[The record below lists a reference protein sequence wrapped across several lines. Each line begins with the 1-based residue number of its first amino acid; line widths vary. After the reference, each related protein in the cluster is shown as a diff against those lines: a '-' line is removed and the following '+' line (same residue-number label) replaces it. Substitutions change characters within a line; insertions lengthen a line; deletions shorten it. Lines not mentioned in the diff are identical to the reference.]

1 MAKYPDI
8 NNINFQEKIKEI
20 FREYKIK
27 DKKQTLKD
35 FCYPKK
41 YTFQLPQLFVAEY
54 LNPKTPYKGILLYH
68 RIGAG
73 KTCAGIQIAEKWK
86 EHKKIVVVAPASLVG
101 NFYKELRSECTGNIY
116 ITKNE
121 RKLLSDN
128 TPSST
133 KYQEIIDTVNER
145 IHKYYEIYSYHK
157 FTDLVNSKKFNF
169 KNKMLIVD
177 EVHNIISEGGT
188 FYTTFKKAIDN
199 APDSFRIVI
208 MTATPIYDKPAELG
222 LTINLLRPQKEFPEP
237 EEFNKMFLERE
248 ITDDGIIYK
257 LKNEE
262 LLSKL
267 LQGYVSYYEGAPAF
281 VFPKTNIKYVKCKM
295 EKFQSDAYNSFVEQE
310 KQGLFLQSTD
320 ILKLPNSF
328 MLGGRFIS
336 NVAYPNRKFNEKG
349 SNSFEG
355 DKLAYN
361 KLYKFSIKFHKIL
374 KKVNRCTGPVFF
386 YSNFKE
392 HGGIEDFKQVLEYH
406 GYSNFLDH
414 DKGKKRY
421 AIWSGDE
428 NTKEKDLIR
437 EVMNSK
443 ENADGSKIKIILGSP
458 AIKEGVSL
466 LRIRQVHIL
475 EPYWNM
481 SRLEQVIGRAV
492 RFCSHKDLPKEER
505 NVDIYIYLAVDKDT
519 ESSTSMS
526 IDQQILSL
534 SLRKKMLVEQFETVL
549 KKSSIDYYLF
559 NKK

>member
-1 MAKYPDI
+1 MVKYPDI
-8 NNINFQEKIKEI
+8 SDKNFQSKIKEI

-27 DKKQTLKD
+27 NKKTSMKD

-41 YTFQLPQLFVAEY
+41 FTFQLPQLFVAEY

-86 EHKKIVVVAPASLVG
+86 EHKKIILVAPASIVG
-101 NFYKELRSECTGNIY
+101 NFYKELISECTGNIY
-116 ITKNE
+116 ISKDE
-121 RKLLSDN
+121 RNDLQSF
-128 TPSST
+128 TIGST
-133 KYQEIIDTVNER
+133 KYNDLITTIKSR
-145 IHKYYEIYSYHK
+145 IHKYYELYSYHK
-157 FTDLVNSKKFNF
+157 FVDLYNSKKINL
-169 KNKMLIVD
+169 KNKLLIVD
-177 EVHNIISEGGT
+177 EVHNIVSEGGT
-188 FYTTFKKAIDN
+188 FYNTFKEAVNN

-208 MTATPIYDKPAELG
+208 MSATPIFDKPSEFG
-222 LTINLLRPQKEFPEP
+222 LTLNLLKPKDKLPETD
-237 EEFNKMFLERE
+237 EFNKMFLDRE
-248 ITDDGIIYK
+248 ITEDGIIYK
-257 LKNEE
+257 LRNEDK
-262 LLSKL
+262 LSKL
-267 LQGYVSYYEGAPAF
+267 IQGYISFYEGAPAF
-281 VFPKTNIKYVKCKM
+281 VFPKVKIKYVKCKM
-295 EKFQSDAYNSFVEQE
+295 NKFQSDAYRSYVDQE
-310 KQGLFLQSTD
+310 KKGLFLQSTD

-328 MLGGRFIS
+328 MLGGRIIS
-336 NVAYPNRKFNEKG
+336 NIAYPNRKFNEKG
-349 SNSFEG
+349 FDSFDGKYLQLENL
-355 DKLAYN
+355 K
-361 KLYKFSIKFHKIL
+361 KFSIKFYKIL
-374 KKVNRCTGPVFF
+374 KKVERCNAPVFF
-386 YSNFKE
+386 YSGFKE
-392 HGGIEDFKQVLEYH
+392 HGGIEDFKRVLEYH

-428 NTKEKDLIR
+428 NSKSKDLIR
-437 EVMNSK
+437 EVVNSK

-492 RFCSHKDLPKEER
+492 RFCSHKDLPKDER
-505 NVDIYIYLAVDKDT
+505 LVNIYIYLAIDSLK
-519 ESSTSMS
+519 EMS

-534 SLRKKMLVEQFETVL
+534 ALRKKMLVEQFETVL

>member
-1 MAKYPDI
+1 MDFDDDENLLI
-8 NNINFQEKIKEI
+8 LSSLDS
-20 FREYKIK
+20 
-27 DKKQTLKD
+27 DK
-35 FCYPKK
+35 FKK

-86 EHKKIVVVAPASLVG
+86 DHKKIIVVAPASLVG

-116 ITKNE
+116 ITKEE
-121 RKLLSDN
+121 RKQLLDIS
-128 TPSST
+128 PSST
-133 KYQEIIDTVNER
+133 KYHEIIDTINER

-157 FTDLVNSKKFNF
+157 FTDLVNLKKINL
-169 KNKMLIVD
+169 KNKMLIID
-177 EVHNIISEGGT
+177 EVHNIVSDGGA

-222 LTINLLRPQKEFPEP
+222 LTLNLLRPNKEFPEP
-237 EEFNKMFLERE
+237 EEFNKMFLQRD

-281 VFPKTNIKYVKCKM
+281 VFPKTNIKYIKCKM

-328 MLGGRFIS
+328 LLGGRFIS
-336 NVAYPNRKFNEKG
+336 NVAYPNRKFSEKG
-349 SNSFEG
+349 SSSFEG
-355 DKLAYN
+355 SYLNLDKLS
-361 KLYKFSIKFHKIL
+361 KFSIKFYKIL
-374 KKVNRCTGPVFF
+374 KKTNKCSGPVFF

-437 EVMNSK
+437 DVYNSK

-492 RFCSHKDLPKEER
+492 RFCSHKDLPKDER
-505 NVDIYIYLAVDKDT
+505 NVDIYIYLAINKDSP
-519 ESSTSMS
+519 EIMS

-534 SLRKKMLVEQFETVL
+534 ALRKKMLVEQFETVL

-559 NKK
+559 NK

>member
-1 MAKYPDI
+1 MVKYPDI
-8 NNINFQEKIKEI
+8 SDKNFQSKIKEI

-27 DKKQTLKD
+27 NKKTSMKD

-41 YTFQLPQLFVAEY
+41 FTFQLPQLFVAEY

-86 EHKKIVVVAPASLVG
+86 EHKKIILVAPASIVG
-101 NFYKELRSECTGNIY
+101 NFYKELISECTGNIY
-116 ITKNE
+116 ISKDE
-121 RKLLSDN
+121 RNDLQSF
-128 TPSST
+128 TIGST
-133 KYQEIIDTVNER
+133 KYVDLINTIKSR
-145 IHKYYEIYSYHK
+145 IHKYYELYSYHK
-157 FTDLVNSKKFNF
+157 FVDLYNSKKINL
-169 KNKMLIVD
+169 KNKLLIVD
-177 EVHNIISEGGT
+177 EVHNIVSEGGT
-188 FYTTFKKAIDN
+188 FYSTFKEAVNN

-208 MTATPIYDKPAELG
+208 MSATPIFDKPSEFG
-222 LTINLLRPQKEFPEP
+222 LTLNLLKPKDKLPETD
-237 EEFNKMFLERE
+237 EFNKMFLDRE
-248 ITDDGIIYK
+248 ITEDGIIYK
-257 LKNEE
+257 LRNEDK
-262 LLSKL
+262 LSKL
-267 LQGYVSYYEGAPAF
+267 IQGYISFYEGAPAF
-281 VFPKTNIKYVKCKM
+281 VFPKVKIKYVKCKM
-295 EKFQSDAYNSFVEQE
+295 NKFQSDAYRSYVDQE
-310 KQGLFLQSTD
+310 KKGLFLQSTD

-328 MLGGRFIS
+328 MLGGRIIS
-336 NVAYPNRKFNEKG
+336 NIAYPNRKFNEKG
-349 SNSFEG
+349 FDSFDGKYLQLENL
-355 DKLAYN
+355 K
-361 KLYKFSIKFHKIL
+361 KFSIKFYKIL
-374 KKVNRCTGPVFF
+374 KKVERCNAPVFF
-386 YSNFKE
+386 YSGFKE
-392 HGGIEDFKQVLEYH
+392 HGGIEDFKRVLEYH

-428 NTKEKDLIR
+428 NSKEKDLIR
-437 EVMNSK
+437 EVVNSK

-492 RFCSHKDLPKEER
+492 RFCSHKDLPKDER
-505 NVDIYIYLAVDKDT
+505 LVNIYIYLAIDSLK
-519 ESSTSMS
+519 EMS

-534 SLRKKMLVEQFETVL
+534 ALRKKMLVEQFETVL

>member
-1 MAKYPDI
+1 MVKYPDI
-8 NNINFQEKIKEI
+8 SNVNFQSKIKEI
-20 FREYKIK
+20 FQKYKIK
-27 DKKQTLKD
+27 NKKQSLKD

-54 LNPKTPYKGILLYH
+54 LNPNTPYKGVLLYH

-86 EHKKIVVVAPASLVG
+86 EHKKIIVVAPASLVG

-116 ITKNE
+116 ITKEE
-121 RKLLSDN
+121 RKRLYDLSDE
-128 TPSST
+128 PSST
-133 KYQEIIDTVNER
+133 KYQEILDTVNDR

-157 FTDLVNSKKFNF
+157 FTELLNSKKINF

-177 EVHNIISEGGT
+177 EVHNIVSEGGT
-188 FYTTFKKAIDN
+188 FYTTFKEAIDN

-222 LTINLLRPQKEFPEP
+222 LTINLLRPRKEFPSP
-237 EEFNKMFLERE
+237 EEFNKKFLERE
-248 ITDDGIIYK
+248 INEHGIIYK

-262 LLSKL
+262 ELSKL

-281 VFPKTNIKYVKCKM
+281 VFPNTNIKYVKCKM
-295 EKFQSDAYNSFVEQE
+295 EKFQSDAYKSFVEQE

-349 SNSFEG
+349 SSSFT
-355 DKLAYN
+355 DNKLSYN
-361 KLYKFSIKFHKIL
+361 NLYKFSIKFYKIL
-374 KKVNRCTGPVFF
+374 KKVNSCSGPVFF

-428 NTKEKDLIR
+428 NRKEKDLIR
-437 EVMNSK
+437 DVFNSK
-443 ENADGSKIKIILGSP
+443 ENTDGSKIKIILGSP

-492 RFCSHKDLPKEER
+492 RFCSHKDLPKDER
-505 NVDIYIYLAVDKDT
+505 NVTIYIYLAIEKDSPDK
-519 ESSTSMS
+519 MS

-534 SLRKKMLVEQFETVL
+534 ALRKKMLIEEFETVL

-559 NKK
+559 NK

>member
-1 MAKYPDI
+1 MVKYPDI
-8 NNINFQEKIKEI
+8 DNINFQSKIKEI

-27 DKKQTLKD
+27 NKKQSLKD

-86 EHKKIVVVAPASLVG
+86 KHSKAIVVTPASLVG

-116 ITKNE
+116 ITKDE
-121 RKLLSDN
+121 RKELLSLE
-128 TPSST
+128 PSSK
-133 KYQEIIDTVNER
+133 KYHEIIDMIKQR

-157 FTDLVNSKKFNF
+157 FVDLVNSKKINL
-169 KNKMLIVD
+169 KNKLLIID
-177 EVHNIISEGGT
+177 EVHNIVSEGGT
-188 FYTTFKKAIDN
+188 FYTTFKKLIDD

-222 LTINLLRPQKEFPEP
+222 LTINLLKPNKEFPDP
-237 EEFNKMFLERE
+237 DEFNKQFLDRE
-248 ITDDGIIYK
+248 ITEDGIIYK
-257 LKNEE
+257 LKNEDI
-262 LLSKL
+262 LSKL

-281 VFPKTNIKYVKCKM
+281 VFPKTKIKYVKCKM

-328 MLGGRFIS
+328 LLGGRFIS

-349 SNSFEG
+349 SDSFTG
-355 DKLAYN
+355 SYLSSD
-361 KLYKFSIKFHKIL
+361 KLYKFSIKFYKIL
-374 KKVNRCTGPVFF
+374 KKVNRCKGPVFF

-406 GYSNFLDH
+406 GYSNFLEH
-414 DKGKKRY
+414 DKGTKRY
-421 AIWSGDE
+421 AIWSGDA
-428 NTKEKDLIR
+428 NSKEKDLIR
-437 EVMNSK
+437 DVANSK

-492 RFCSHKDLPKEER
+492 RFCSHKDLPKDER
-505 NVDIYIYLAVDKDT
+505 NVDIYIYLAI
-519 ESSTSMS
+519 ESNSKIS

-534 SLRKKMLVEQFETVL
+534 ALRKKMLVEQFETVL

-559 NKK
+559 NK

>member
-1 MAKYPDI
+1 MVKYPSIDS
-8 NNINFQEKIKEI
+8 NNFQSKIKEI

-27 DKKQTLKD
+27 NKKQSLKD

-86 EHKKIVVVAPASLVG
+86 KHTKAIVVTPASLVG
-101 NFYKELRSECTGNIY
+101 NFYKELMSECTGNIY
-116 ITKNE
+116 ITKEE
-121 RKLLSDN
+121 RKNLLLAGS
-128 TPSST
+128 PSSREF
-133 KYQEIIDTVNER
+133 QEIIDTVKQR

-157 FTDLVNSKKFNF
+157 FVDLINSKKINL
-169 KNKMLIVD
+169 KNKILIID
-177 EVHNIISEGGT
+177 EVHNIVSEGGT
-188 FYTTFKKAIDN
+188 FYNTFKNAIDN
-199 APDSFRIVI
+199 APDSLRVVI

-222 LTINLLRPQKEFPEP
+222 LTINLLKPNKEFPQP
-237 EEFNKMFLERE
+237 DDFNKLFLDRE
-248 ITDDGIIYK
+248 ISEDGIIYK

-267 LQGYVSYYEGAPAF
+267 LQGYVSYYEGAPSF
-281 VFPKTNIKYVKCKM
+281 VFPKTKIKYVKCKM

-336 NVAYPNRKFNEKG
+336 NVAYPNRRFNEKG
-349 SNSFEG
+349 SSSFSDDSLSY
-355 DKLAYN
+355 DKLH
-361 KLYKFSIKFHKIL
+361 KFSIKFYKIL
-374 KKVNRCTGPVFF
+374 KKVDRCNGPVFF

-421 AIWSGDE
+421 AIWSGEE
-428 NTKEKDLIR
+428 NLKEKDLIR
-437 EVMNSK
+437 EVVNSK

-481 SRLEQVIGRAV
+481 SRIEQVIGRAV
-492 RFCSHKDLPKEER
+492 RFCSHKDLPKDER
-505 NVDIYIYLAVDKDT
+505 NVDIYIYLAMLKQSNT
-519 ESSTSMS
+519 MS

-534 SLRKKMLVEQFETVL
+534 ALRKKMLVEQFETVL

-559 NKK
+559 NK